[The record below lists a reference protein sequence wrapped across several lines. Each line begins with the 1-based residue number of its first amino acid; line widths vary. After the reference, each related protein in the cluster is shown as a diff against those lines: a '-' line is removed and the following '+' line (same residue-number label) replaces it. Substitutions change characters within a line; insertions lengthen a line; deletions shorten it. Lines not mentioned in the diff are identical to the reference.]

1 MRISDWSSDVC
12 SSDLLLDEELHY
24 GDGARRRQLPVRGEG
39 EGVDRPAVGVPVD
52 AQHPVDVVRNVGGDL
67 LQRAGEAG
75 ELRTAVLL
83 DRRRAAGEEDLG
95 LEHEAVADDADG
107 LAAADELQQAAAELR
122 DVPRQPL
129 HLSGDGKSGG

>member
-39 EGVDRPAVGVPVD
+39 EGVDRPVVGVPVD
-52 AQHPVDVVRNVGGDL
+52 AQHPVDFVRNVGGDL

-83 DRRRAAGEEDLG
+83 DRRRADVEEDLG
-95 LEHEAVADDADG
+95 LEHEAVAVDADG
-107 LAAADELQQAAAELR
+107 LDR
-122 DVPRQPL
+122 
-129 HLSGDGKSGG
+129 KSKRLNT

>member
-95 LEHEAVADDADG
+95 LEHEAD
-107 LAAADELQQAAAELR
+107 R
-122 DVPRQPL
+122 
-129 HLSGDGKSGG
+129 KSTRLTSSH

>member
-83 DRRRAAGEEDLG
+83 DRRRADRKRVVSGKSVLVRVDLG
-95 LEHEAVADDADG
+95 GRLIIQKKKTH
-107 LAAADELQQAAAELR
+107 
-122 DVPRQPL
+122 
-129 HLSGDGKSGG
+129 S

>member
-95 LEHEAVADDADG
+95 LEHEAVADDADV
-107 LAAADELQQAAAELR
+107 LAAAEDPAQAAEQLR
-122 DVPRQPL
+122 AVAGPP
-129 HLSGDGKSGG
+129 SPPASPPAGE